1 MACRKA
7 ITQRQIRAAQLL
19 LDGKSA
25 YRALVEAGYSRW
37 TARGFGKL
45 LRGSWGLREAI
56 RLSVEQAGRRLVARP
71 VRKRKRFDRRALAL
85 NVHQSV
91 AQYLQASPTNTFLHK
106 LHTEDRRCQAIADGS
121 PLLPLRCSLCRGPL
135 EGKDRWCP
143 NCRRIER

>member
-7 ITQRQIRAAQLL
+7 ITERQIRAAQLL

-25 YRALVEAGYSRW
+25 YRALVAAGYSRW

-56 RLSVEQAGRRLVARP
+56 RLSLEQAGHRLVARP
-71 VRKRKRFDRRALAL
+71 VRKRKRYDRRALAL

-91 AQYLQASPTNTFLHK
+91 AQYIQTSPTNTLLHK
-106 LHTEDRRCQAIADGS
+106 LHAETMRCKDIAQG
-121 PLLPLRCSLCRGPL
+121 LPLRCSVCQGPL

-143 NCRRIER
+143 RCQRTESGV